1 MKNSDLKNINNVL
14 KDVIK
19 ALTDLSESLNA
30 CETETPKAEEVK
42 KVSLEEVRRTLAELS
57 RDGFTAQVRELL
69 LKHGAKK
76 LSEIKENEY
85 PALMKEAGELR
96 NGE

>member
-1 MKNSDLKNINNVL
+1 MKNNDIKNINTIL

-19 ALTDLSESLNA
+19 RLTDLSNSLN
-30 CETETPKAEEVK
+30 EEDESPVVEAK
-42 KVSLEEVRRTLAELS
+42 KKHTLEEVRRVLAELS

-76 LSEIKENEY
+76 LSEVIEDDYES
-85 PALMKEAGELR
+85 LLKEAGELR

>member
-1 MKNSDLKNINNVL
+1 MKNNDIKNINTIL

-19 ALTDLSESLNA
+19 RLTDLSNSLN
-30 CETETPKAEEVK
+30 EEDETPVVEAK
-42 KVSLEEVRRTLAELS
+42 KKYTVEEVRRVLAELS

-76 LSEIKENEY
+76 LSEVKEDDYES
-85 PALMKEAGELR
+85 LLKEAGELR

>member
-1 MKNSDLKNINNVL
+1 MKNNDIKNINTIL

-19 ALTDLSESLNA
+19 RLTDLSNSLY
-30 CETETPKAEEVK
+30 EEDETPVVEAK
-42 KVSLEEVRRTLAELS
+42 KKHTLEEVRRVLAELS

-76 LSEIKENEY
+76 LSEVKEDDYES
-85 PALMKEAGELR
+85 LLKEAGELR

>member
-1 MKNSDLKNINNVL
+1 MKNNDIKNINTIL

-19 ALTDLSESLNA
+19 RLTDLSNSLN
-30 CETETPKAEEVK
+30 EEDEVPVVEAK
-42 KVSLEEVRRTLAELS
+42 KKYTLEEVRRVLAELS

-76 LSEIKENEY
+76 LSEVKEDDYES
-85 PALMKEAGELR
+85 LLKEAGELR